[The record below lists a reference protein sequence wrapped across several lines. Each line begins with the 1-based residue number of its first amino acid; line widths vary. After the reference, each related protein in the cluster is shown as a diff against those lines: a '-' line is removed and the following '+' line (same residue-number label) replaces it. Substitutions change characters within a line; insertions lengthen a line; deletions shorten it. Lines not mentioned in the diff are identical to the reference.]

1 MTDAAAATAPPAA
14 NPPRSEILYWAALFA
29 IIGPPIGAVL
39 PVGALIFSAVSSFDA
54 AFPLGIAALLLV
66 AIPACYLFGLV
77 PGAIAG
83 AAGSFLATRLSK
95 RAAVIGAT
103 ALVGA
108 AASSLWSALIS
119 GFSELDA
126 WILVWIAA
134 AGAISA
140 AICAYIATARDA
152 PPAEPDGAA

>member
-1 MTDAAAATAPPAA
+1 MSEAAAPAAAAT
-14 NPPRSEILYWAALFA
+14 PPRSEILYWAALFA

-66 AIPACYLFGLV
+66 ALPASYLFGLV
-77 PGAIAG
+77 PGALAG
-83 AAGSFLATRLSK
+83 VAGSFLTVRLPK
-95 RAAVIGAT
+95 RAAVVGAT
-103 ALVGA
+103 AAVGA
-108 AASSLWSALIS
+108 VASAIWAALIS

-140 AICAYIATARDA
+140 GVCAFIATAR
-152 PPAEPDGAA
+152 EAAAAQDTKPSA

>member
-1 MTDAAAATAPPAA
+1 MSEAAAPAPS
-14 NPPRSEILYWAALFA
+14 PPRSEVLYWAALFA

-66 AIPACYLFGLV
+66 ALPASYLFGLV
-77 PGAIAG
+77 PGALAG
-83 AAGSFLATRLSK
+83 VAGSFLTARLPKRGAVVAAT
-95 RAAVIGAT
+95 AAVG
-103 ALVGA
+103 GA
-108 AASSLWSALIS
+108 ASALWAALIS

-140 AICAYIATARDA
+140 AVCAYIATAREAAAAQDA
-152 PPAEPDGAA
+152 TPAA

>member
-1 MTDAAAATAPPAA
+1 MSDAAATPAHAA

-39 PVGALIFSAVSSFDA
+39 PVGALIVSAVSSFDA

-66 AIPACYLFGLV
+66 AIPACYLFGLA

-83 AAGSFLATRLSK
+83 VAGSFLESRLK
-95 RAAVIGAT
+95 RRTPVIGAT

-108 AASSLWSALIS
+108 AAASLWAAIIS
-119 GFSELDA
+119 GFSGLDA
-126 WILVWIAA
+126 WILTWIAA

-140 AICAYIATARDA
+140 AICAWIATARGA
-152 PPAEPDGAA
+152 PDEPDAAA

>member
-1 MTDAAAATAPPAA
+1 MTDAAAPAPTSAA
-14 NPPRSEILYWAALFA
+14 NPPRSEILYWAGLFA
-29 IIGPPIGAVL
+29 VLGPPIGAIL
-39 PVGALIFSAVSSFDA
+39 PVAALIVSAVSSFDA
-54 AFPLGIAALLLV
+54 VFPLGLAALLLV
-66 AIPACYLFGLV
+66 AIPASYLFGLV

-83 AAGSFLATRLSK
+83 VAGCFLEARL
-95 RAAVIGAT
+95 RRRLPVIGAT

-108 AASSLWSALIS
+108 AAASLWSALIS

-140 AICAYIATARDA
+140 AVCAYIATARGPA
-152 PPAEPDGAA
+152 PVEPANAD